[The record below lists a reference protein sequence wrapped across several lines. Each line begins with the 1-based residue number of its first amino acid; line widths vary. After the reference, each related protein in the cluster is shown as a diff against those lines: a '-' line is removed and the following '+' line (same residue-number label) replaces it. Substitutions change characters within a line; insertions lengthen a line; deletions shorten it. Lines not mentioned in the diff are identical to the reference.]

1 LDPGIDRI
9 PLPIFRAP
17 YWRPFFWHIGN
28 HCSIKKKGINLQL
41 DLANKER
48 SNVSSI
54 IVLHDRDNVGICKVV
69 LPAGVLLPEKD
80 VTLQNDIPAMHK
92 VAIRNIAVG
101 EPILKYGQ
109 PIGFANRDIT
119 AGEHVHVHNCVM
131 GQLEKDYGF
140 CEEAKA
146 TEFVPTTK
154 QATFQGYKRV
164 NGKTGTRNYLGIL
177 TTVNCSATVAKAIA
191 QHFTFSGELNQYSNI
206 DGVVAM
212 THDSGCGMRSDGEG
226 YDTLRRTF
234 NGYAGH
240 PNFGGVMMVGLG
252 CETMQIQRVMEE
264 CGLAHSKTFT
274 AYTIQDVGGTRLA
287 IEKGIETLRTMLPLV
302 NQCQRETV
310 SASELII
317 GLQCGGSDALSGVT
331 ANPALGIAGDI
342 LVRHGGTVILSETPE
357 IFGAEHLLT
366 RRAETPAIAQKLLDR
381 IEWWKNYTARNDFEL
396 NNNPSP
402 GNKAGGLTTI
412 IEKSLGAQAKSGSTN
427 LRDVFLYAED
437 ITTKGFVFMD
447 SPGYDPVS
455 ATGQVASGAQILCFT
470 TGRGSAFGCKP
481 APSIK
486 LATNSKIYTHMQED
500 MDINCGKVSDGE
512 ISLEESGQEIFEEI
526 LAVASGK
533 KTKSELLGYGD
544 NEFIPWKIGAIV

>member
-1 LDPGIDRI
+1 M
-9 PLPIFRAP
+9 
-17 YWRPFFWHIGN
+17 
-28 HCSIKKKGINLQL
+28 
-41 DLANKER
+41 
-48 SNVSSI
+48 SSI
-54 IVLHDRDNVGICKVV
+54 IVLHDSDNVGICKVS
-69 LPAGVLLPEKD
+69 LPAGVLFAEKD
-80 VTLQNDIPAMHK
+80 VTLLRDIPAMHK
-92 VAIRNIAVG
+92 VAVRNIAQG

-109 PIGFANRDIT
+109 TIGFASQDIP
-119 AGEHVHVHNCVM
+119 AGEHVHVHNCAM
-131 GQLEKDYGF
+131 GDLEKDYGF
-140 CEEAKA
+140 CEEAK
-146 TEFVPTTK
+146 PTDFIPADK
-154 QATFQGYKRV
+154 RATFQGYKRI
-164 NGKTGTRNYLGIL
+164 NGKVGTRNYVGIL

-191 QHFTFSGELNQYSNI
+191 QHFTYSGELEKYPHI

-212 THDSGCGMRSDGEG
+212 THDSGCGMRSDGDG
-226 YDTLRRTF
+226 YETLRRTF
-234 NGYAGH
+234 NGYARH

-264 CGLAHSKTFT
+264 CGLSNSKTFT

-287 IEKGIETLRTMLPLV
+287 IEKGIDTLRAMLPLV
-302 NQCQRETV
+302 NECQRETV

-357 IFGAEHLLT
+357 IYGAEHLLT
-366 RRAETPAIAQKLLDR
+366 RRAQSPKIAQKLLDR
-381 IEWWKNYTARNDFEL
+381 ITWWEDYTARNDFEL

-427 LRDVFLYAED
+427 LTDVFLYGED

-455 ATGQVASGAQILCFT
+455 ATGQVASGAQVLCFT

-486 LATNSKIYTHMQED
+486 LATNSKIYNHMQED
-500 MDINCGKVSDGE
+500 MDLNCGKVSDGE

-533 KTKSELLGYGD
+533 PTKSELLGYGD
-544 NEFIPWKIGAIV
+544 NEFIPWKIGAVV

>member
-1 LDPGIDRI
+1 M
-9 PLPIFRAP
+9 
-17 YWRPFFWHIGN
+17 
-28 HCSIKKKGINLQL
+28 
-41 DLANKER
+41 
-48 SNVSSI
+48 SSI
-54 IVLHDRDNVGICKVV
+54 IVLHDKDNLGICKVA
-69 LPAGVLLPEKD
+69 LPAGVLFAEKD

-92 VAIRNIAVG
+92 IAIRDISQG

-109 PIGFANRDIT
+109 TIGFASVDIK
-119 AGEHVHVHNCVM
+119 AGEHIHMHNCIM
-131 GQLEKDYGF
+131 GELEKNYGF
-140 CEEAKA
+140 CEEAKP
-146 TEFVPTTK
+146 TEFLPATK
-154 QATFQGYKRV
+154 QASFQGYKRI
-164 NGKTGTRNYLGIL
+164 NGKAGTRNYVGIL

-191 QHFTFSGELNQYSNI
+191 QHFTFSGELNQFPNI
-206 DGVVAM
+206 DGVIAM

-226 YDTLRRTF
+226 YETLRRTF
-234 NGYAGH
+234 NGYARH

-264 CGLAHSKTFT
+264 CGLANSRTFT

-287 IEKGIETLRTMLPLV
+287 IEKGIETLRAMLPLV
-302 NQCQRETV
+302 NQYQRETIP
-310 SASELII
+310 ASELII
-317 GLQCGGSDALSGVT
+317 GLQCGGSDALSGIT

-366 RRAETPAIAQKLLDR
+366 RRAETSEIAQKLLDR
-381 IEWWKNYTARNDFEL
+381 IEWWKEYTARNDFEL

-486 LATNSKIYTHMQED
+486 LATNSKIYNHMQDD

-544 NEFIPWKIGAIV
+544 NEFVPWKIGAVV